1 MVRLPSQHPT
11 QGHPY
16 HTAGL
21 TCLDIHPDSTAAIT
35 GPEDGVPKVG
45 WRGARGGAR
54 WACGGGANG
63 VGGAR
68 HVPLAGGAALSF
80 AHSRP
85 PPPPPLLPSLPLPS
99 FTPRWCPC
107 TTAAWWRRW
116 EVATT
121 RTAAWRRWPSPAT
134 CRTSRSARAWTA
146 SWWCGTWAPWAAPPP
161 ARAPSASMRRCVV
174 GRWGGGW
181 GGGVGNP
188 TCSTLA
194 HTGWHLVTV
203 GGAADGL
210 SCHTR
215 EGTAL
220 ELFSLQCS

>member
-1 MVRLPSQHPT
+1 MVRLPSQNPT

-85 PPPPPLLPSLPLPS
+85 PPPPPPPPPLP
-99 FTPRWCPC
+99 
-107 TTAAWWRRW
+107 
-116 EVATT
+116 
-121 RTAAWRRWPSPAT
+121 
-134 CRTSRSARAWTA
+134 
-146 SWWCGTWAPWAAPPP
+146 PPP
-161 ARAPSASMRRCVV
+161 LLHPQVVSLHNGRVVASL
-174 GRWGGGW
+174 GGGHDEDSS
-181 GGGVGNP
+181 VEAVAF
-188 TCSTLA
+188 SR
-194 HTGWHLVTV
+194 HLPHVALSAGMDGKLVVWDLGTV
-203 GGAADGL
+203 GGAAASTRAICQHAEVRGGALGRGL
-210 SCHTR
+210 GWGSRQPDVQHP
-215 EGTAL
+215 GSHWMAL
-220 ELFSLQCS
+220 GHCGRCS